1 MRTSHAI
8 TAWMFDRLD
17 LDGALAGD
25 LLEER
30 ARGRSTVWYWRQ
42 VLIAI
47 WTGFWSIVFAHKLL
61 ALRAVATGCAAN
73 GIWLFFWM
81 KFLHLRLS
89 YPPPYTKSILVESI
103 AYLLILLLTQTA
115 TGWIV
120 ARTHRAAAI
129 PMVVVFVSWLT
140 LWFFIDTFSEAKRL
154 LLNSIEQLR
163 YHPYLAWYI
172 TPFGFEIVGHLCG
185 GILGSR
191 RKTGANRLQTSS
203 RAI

>member
-1 MRTSHAI
+1 MRTQHAI
-8 TAWMFDRLD
+8 TVWMFDRLD

-47 WTGFWSIVFAHKLL
+47 GTAIWSTVFAHKLL

-73 GIWLFFWM
+73 GLWLFLWM
-81 KFLHLRLS
+81 KFLHLRLPFS
-89 YPPPYTKSILVESI
+89 PPYTKLVLAESI

-140 LWFFIDTFSEAKRL
+140 LWFFIDTFPEAKRL
-154 LLNSIEQLR
+154 LLNSFDQPGFR
-163 YHPYLAWYI
+163 PYLAWYL
-172 TPFGFEIVGHLCG
+172 TPIAVEIVGLLCG
-185 GILGSR
+185 GILASQRQKR
-191 RKTGANRLQTSS
+191 RQSTPGELA
-203 RAI
+203 

>member
-8 TAWMFDRLD
+8 TLWMFDRLD
-17 LDGALAGD
+17 LDRALAGD

-47 WTGFWSIVFAHKLL
+47 WTGIWSAVLAQKLL

-73 GIWLFFWM
+73 GVWFFLWM
-81 KFLHLRLS
+81 KFLHLGLS
-89 YPPPYTKSILVESI
+89 YPPPYTKSVLVESI
-103 AYLLILLLTQTA
+103 ACLLILLLTQTA

-129 PMVVVFVSWLT
+129 PMVLVFVSWLT
-140 LWFFIDTFSEAKRL
+140 LWFFIGTHSQAKRL
-154 LLNSIEQLR
+154 LLNSIDQPR
-163 YHPYLAWYI
+163 FRPYLVWYL
-172 TPFGFEIVGHLCG
+172 TPIAVEIVGLLCG
-185 GILGSR
+185 GILGSLRQR
-191 RKTGANRLQTSS
+191 RTHRLQTGS
-203 RAI
+203 REG

>member
-8 TAWMFDRLD
+8 TVWIFDRLD

-25 LLEER
+25 LLEEG
-30 ARGRSTVWYWRQ
+30 ARGRSTLWYWRQ

-47 WTGFWSIVFAHKLL
+47 WTAIWSAVFAHKVL

-73 GIWLFFWM
+73 AVWLFLWM
-81 KFLHLRLS
+81 KFLHLRLPL
-89 YPPPYTKSILVESI
+89 PPPYTKPLLVESI
-103 AYLLILLLTQTA
+103 AYLSILLLTQTA

-129 PMVVVFVSWLT
+129 PMEVVFVTWLT

-154 LLNSIEQLR
+154 LLNSIDQAR
-163 YHPYLAWYI
+163 FRPYLAWYL
-172 TPFGFEIVGHLCG
+172 TPIAVEIVGLLCG
-185 GILGSR
+185 GFLGSLR
-191 RKTGANRLQTSS
+191 QRGVNRLQTDS
-203 RAI
+203 RES